1 MDSRVPSRGRPLC
14 STIDQAVRRGGDRR
28 NKVLCGI
35 ANERGGVA
43 IGANVYIQGDIDHSS
58 SAIAIAKSPFKKMWL
73 CRNLILAR
81 TLIGGDSTAE

>member
-1 MDSRVPSRGRPLC
+1 MCRAVVGRYVRPSIKPCGAVV
-14 STIDQAVRRGGDRR
+14 IDATRFCAELLT
-28 NKVLCGI
+28 N
-35 ANERGGVA
+35 
-43 IGANVYIQGDIDHSS
+43 DIDHSS